1 MYEYV
6 ILLVE
11 YSGEIFFKQI
21 HYSAIF
27 IISMDVAIA
36 CLLDAAQEAVVFVKT
51 LLHKWDAATINKRR
65 GGGGLIVSDAK
76 FREYCSFRYFVL

>member
-51 LLHKWDAATINKRR
+51 LLHK
-65 GGGGLIVSDAK
+65 
-76 FREYCSFRYFVL
+76 